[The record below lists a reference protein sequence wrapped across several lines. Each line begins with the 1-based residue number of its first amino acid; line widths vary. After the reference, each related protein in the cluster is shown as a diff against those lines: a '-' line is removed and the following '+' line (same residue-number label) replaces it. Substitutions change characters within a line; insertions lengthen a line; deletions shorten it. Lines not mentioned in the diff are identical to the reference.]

1 LLPSSSPCRSLAASR
16 VLSCTLPR
24 SWLLASS
31 LDVVVLLS
39 LFIDVMKEAIN
50 MRRTIGTTSSTRPRT
65 TVRPSTTSHTRQST
79 RPSVVSTPGKPL
91 SSFVSSLNSRK
102 TVSYT
107 PRDREKLT
115 LHTPTRIKRTAA
127 SPSSSTSHGK
137 PVSTFIFSLN
147 GQVDETTNDNDYRGK
162 GNNVPSRSRTPDRS
176 DHQLTASSTTKRTK
190 SLTPS
195 TSTSH
200 GKPVSTFIFSLNG
213 QVDET
218 TNDNDYRGKRNNVP
232 SRSRTPGRSDHQLTA
247 SSTTMRTKSHT
258 PASSH
263 GKPVSTFIFSLNG
276 QVGETTNDND
286 YRGKG
291 NNVPSRNRTPGRS
304 DHQLT
309 ASSTTKRTKSLTPS
323 TSTSHG
329 KPVSTFIFSLNGQVD
344 EPDLASETLGHDS
357 RSYRHSTST
366 DRGASRTMP
375 RKDFPKPLPRLRSLP
390 YKPIDPRKDQLNED
404 GMHPSW
410 LIRRRNAAAQRALCT
425 RRVKRLHIRFVDDGH
440 DEQSD

>member
-1 LLPSSSPCRSLAASR
+1 
-16 VLSCTLPR
+16 
-24 SWLLASS
+24 
-31 LDVVVLLS
+31 
-39 LFIDVMKEAIN
+39 

-213 QVDET
+213 QVDE
-218 TNDNDYRGKRNNVP
+218 
-232 SRSRTPGRSDHQLTA
+232 
-247 SSTTMRTKSHT
+247 
-258 PASSH
+258 
-263 GKPVSTFIFSLNG
+263 
-276 QVGETTNDND
+276 
-286 YRGKG
+286 
-291 NNVPSRNRTPGRS
+291 
-304 DHQLT
+304 
-309 ASSTTKRTKSLTPS
+309 
-323 TSTSHG
+323 
-329 KPVSTFIFSLNGQVD
+329 
-344 EPDLASETLGHDS
+344 PDLASETLGHDS

-375 RKDFPKPLPRLRSLP
+375 RKDIPKPLPRLRSLP

>member
-39 LFIDVMKEAIN
+39 LFIDVMKEAII

-147 GQVDETTNDNDYRGK
+147 GQVDETTNDNDHRGK
-162 GNNVPSRSRTPDRS
+162 GNSVPSRSRTPGRS

-190 SLTPS
+190 SHTPAS
-195 TSTSH
+195 SH

-218 TNDNDYRGKRNNVP
+218 TNDNDYRGKR
-232 SRSRTPGRSDHQLTA
+232 
-247 SSTTMRTKSHT
+247 
-258 PASSH
+258 
-263 GKPVSTFIFSLNG
+263 
-276 QVGETTNDND
+276 
-286 YRGKG
+286 

-375 RKDFPKPLPRLRSLP
+375 RKDIPKPLPRLRSLP